1 VVRVLHGGF
10 NTPVQATINIAKE
23 TGLKRLTKAGAVFD
37 RLMGVL
43 MYVACGIFTVA
54 LLLVVTEVITRYA
67 LNRPI
72 GWAIEVCEYIL
83 VGIVSL
89 GMAWL
94 LKEEGHVTVDF
105 LLNQLKPRPQ
115 ALLTGITSAL
125 GAAVVL
131 IIVSFG
137 LLETIH
143 LMERGAA
150 ETGILRI
157 PKAYLLFPLCI
168 GTFLFFIQLVRRS
181 YKHLRGLRAAEAK
194 ELEP

>member
-1 VVRVLHGGF
+1 
-10 NTPVQATINIAKE
+10 
-23 TGLKRLTKAGAVFD
+23 LKRLMKAGAIFD
-37 RLMGVL
+37 RILEILMFA
-43 MYVACGIFTVA
+43 ACGIFTVA
-54 LLLVVTEVITRYA
+54 MLLVCTEVITRYA

-89 GMAWL
+89 GIAWL

-105 LLNQLKPRPQ
+105 LLNQLKPKPQ

-125 GAAVVL
+125 GALAVL

-137 LLETIH
+137 LLETVH

-181 YKHLRGLRAAEAK
+181 YKHLRSLRTAEAK
-194 ELEP
+194 GLEP

>member
-1 VVRVLHGGF
+1 MKL
-10 NTPVQATINIAKE
+10 
-23 TGLKRLTKAGAVFD
+23 LTEAGAIFD
-37 RLMGVL
+37 RLMGIL
-43 MYVACGIFTVA
+43 MSAACVIFTVA
-54 LLLVVTEVITRYA
+54 MLLVCTEVNTRYA

-125 GAAVVL
+125 GAAAVL
-131 IIVSFG
+131 IIVVFG
-137 LLETIH
+137 FLETVH
-143 LMERGAA
+143 LMGTSAR

-157 PKAYLLFPLCI
+157 DKAYLLFPLTT

-181 YKHLRGLRAAEAK
+181 YKHLRGLRTAEAK
-194 ELEP
+194 GLEP